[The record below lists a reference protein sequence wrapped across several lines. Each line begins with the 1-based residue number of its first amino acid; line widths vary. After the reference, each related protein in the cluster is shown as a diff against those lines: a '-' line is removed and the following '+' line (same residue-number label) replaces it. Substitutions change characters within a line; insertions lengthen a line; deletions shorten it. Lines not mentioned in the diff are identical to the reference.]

1 MREVKAQAVGGHKR
15 AGLAHVVAKDL
26 LKGGV
31 EQVRRGVVAADE
43 LAAAVVNHGGHAI
56 AHRDGTIGDLGH
68 MAHEAALMVQGVG
81 DARRTHDA
89 GVAHLAAHLAVE
101 RRAIEHEL
109 NLVARR
115 RLLNRL
121 AVAHDGHNLAARE
134 LVVVIAVELSRGK
147 AVGEGNPDVVGLAP
161 GVAVGRGAGALAL
174 GLHGGIEGVHVNGVA
189 GRASNLARK
198 VDGEAVGVVQ
208 GEGDLA

>member
-1 MREVKAQAVGGHKR
+1 M
-15 AGLAHVVAKDL
+15 VAKDL

-43 LAAAVVNHGGHAI
+43 LAAAVVDHSGHAI

-68 MAHEAALMVQGVG
+68 VAHEAALVVQGVG

-101 RRAIEHEL
+101 RRTIEHEL

-134 LVVVIAVELSRGK
+134 LVVIVAVELRRGK

-174 GLHGGIEGVHVNGVA
+174 GLHGGVEGVHVDGVT
-189 GRASNLARK
+189 GRASNLARE